1 MTHTTD
7 NQSFNY
13 LITTWFLN
21 VQMSTMLKN
30 LLGDGVYKVRVVA
43 GFEIVIETIAKNLY
57 PVINFLNLHTLCQA
71 ESLMDLICYDSIGK
85 KYRFCLTYNL
95 LSTKFNFRIRLVSKV
110 NELNSVLSVM
120 GLFKTA
126 NWLEREVFDFFG
138 IFFFGNKD
146 LRRILTDYGFKGFP
160 LRKDFPLTGYMDVYY
175 DDNQKRICYRNLELS
190 QEYRNF
196 NFSTKWKIS

>member
-1 MTHTTD
+1 MKQITKV
-7 NQSFNY
+7 QSINY

-21 VQMSTMLKN
+21 VQISTTLKN
-30 LLGDGVYKVRVVA
+30 LLGAGVCKVQVA
-43 GFEIVIETIAKNLY
+43 TGFEIVLETVSKNLY
-57 PVINFLNLHTLCQA
+57 PIIHFLNKHTLCQA
-71 ESLMDLICYDSIGK
+71 ENLMDLICYDSVGK
-85 KYRFCLTYNL
+85 KHRFCLVYNL
-95 LSTKFNFRIRLVSKV
+95 LSVKFNFRIRVLSKIT
-110 NELNSVLSVM
+110 ELSNILSVM

-160 LRKDFPLTGYMDVYY
+160 LRKDFPLTGYIDVYY

-196 NFSTKWKIS
+196 NFTTKWKIG